1 MITVIVADDQELVRE
16 GIAAILEAE
25 ADIDV
30 VGSAADGAEALGLVH
45 AVRPDVALMDIRMPE
60 VDGVE
65 ATRRLV
71 QGGSATRVLILT
83 TFATDANVVGALR
96 AGASG
101 FLLKDAPKSSLLAA
115 VRAVAAGDAMLDS
128 SVLERARPR
137 PPGPGSRTR
146 ATARTRATHRPRAGD
161 PVPRRR
167 WPVQRPDS
175 HQGVPVI
182 EHRQDP
188 RRAHPHQ
195 ARSARSH
202 PPRDPGA
209 HPRPCLSQRDSAA
222 RTRGDA
228 ARRVSCPPCG
238 AETHSGDGPGS
249 ASLGRWSCDWRRA

>member
-83 TFATDANVVGALR
+83 TFATDVNMVGALR

-115 VRAVAAGDAMLDS
+115 VRAVAAGDAMLDA
-128 SVLERARPR
+128 SVLERVVHDHLDQAPE
-137 PPGPGSRTR
+137 PPPLPGLERLTTR
-146 ATARTRATHRPRAGD
+146 EREILTLVAAGLSNDQIAAKVFLSSNTVKTHVARTHTKLGARDRKHLVILAHTHGLA
-161 PVPRRR
+161 
-167 WPVQRPDS
+167 
-175 HQGVPVI
+175 
-182 EHRQDP
+182 
-188 RRAHPHQ
+188 
-195 ARSARSH
+195 
-202 PPRDPGA
+202 
-209 HPRPCLSQRDSAA
+209 
-222 RTRGDA
+222 
-228 ARRVSCPPCG
+228 
-238 AETHSGDGPGS
+238 
-249 ASLGRWSCDWRRA
+249 